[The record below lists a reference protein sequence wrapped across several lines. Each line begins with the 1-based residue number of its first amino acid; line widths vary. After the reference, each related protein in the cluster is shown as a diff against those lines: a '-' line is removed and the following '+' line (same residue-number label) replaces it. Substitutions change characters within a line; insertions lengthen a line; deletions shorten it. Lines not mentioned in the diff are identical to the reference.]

1 MQKGKEEEGKK
12 KNKKEKKEKKEK
24 PFIVASERQMKNS

>member
-1 MQKGKEEEGKK
+1 MQKGKVEEGKK
-12 KNKKEKKEKKEK
+12 KNKKEKKEK